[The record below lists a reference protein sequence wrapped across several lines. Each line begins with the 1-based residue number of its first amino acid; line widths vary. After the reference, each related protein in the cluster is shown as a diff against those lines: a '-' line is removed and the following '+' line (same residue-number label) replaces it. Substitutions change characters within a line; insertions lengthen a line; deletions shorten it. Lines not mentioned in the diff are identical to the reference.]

1 MKLQFDAKQEFQI
14 AAVNSVV
21 DLFDGQPLNKGDFQ
35 ISFQA
40 KGQGL
45 FGSLVQTELGLGNA
59 LVIDRETILKNLQLV
74 QERNDLDA
82 DKHLLPQDYSAN
94 APAALNFSVEM
105 ETGTGKTYVYLRT
118 VFELNKKYGFKK
130 FIIVVPS
137 VAIREGVLKNLQI
150 TSDHFK
156 ALYNNVEFEYFVYD
170 AKKASRLR
178 QFAVSNQIQ
187 ILVINIDAFRK
198 NFAGTE
204 DEKKSNVIF
213 KEADKLS
220 GRQPIEFV
228 RATNPIVII
237 DEPQSV
243 DNTEK
248 AQEAI
253 RSLNPLCTL
262 RYSATHANPYN
273 LVYSLNPI
281 RAFELRLV
289 KQIVVSSVTGEGA
302 QNDAYVKLV
311 SIDRKSGIKAK
322 VEIDVQTNEGPKRKA
337 VTVKHE
343 TDLFMASKERG
354 NYRDGFLITEIN
366 AEPGNEFIQFNNGKT
381 LNIGQEFGGIRD
393 DLWRVQIRN
402 TIRRHLDKEI
412 ALKNKG
418 IKVLS
423 LFFIDKVANYRSYD
437 EQGQAVK
444 GKFAECFEEAFK
456 ELIAQDKYKG
466 LLPFPLEKLHNGYFA
481 QDKKGVFKDTNGS
494 TQADDD
500 VYSLIMQ
507 RKEDLL
513 SLDEPLRF
521 IFSHSALREG
531 WDNPNVFQI
540 CTLNETRSVM
550 KKRQEIGRGL
560 RLPVNQHGERVFD
573 ENINKLLVV
582 ANDSYE
588 DFAKALQNEYEQD
601 CGVTFGK
608 VPKHAFAN
616 LMQIVAGEGVPLGR
630 DVSAKIFDGLVA
642 KGIVGE
648 DGKIKP
654 TFDPKTPGL
663 DLGLPPEHANL
674 RSDIIDVLQ
683 SYQLE
688 RHVKKDEDGQRL
700 RFKKEVTLDPEFQEL
715 WSRISP
721 KTSFSVEYQTDTL
734 VTNAVK
740 AIKAMDKIKAVK
752 IQVTEAGLGVGK
764 SGVSTDV
771 LREAAETVVFR
782 GAVPDV
788 VAYLQGET
796 ELTRSTL
803 VRILKESNRLAEFL
817 VNPQKF
823 MDAVAAIL
831 KVQLHKLMIDG
842 IKYEKIAGE
851 EYSMT
856 LFEEKEIIGYLNN
869 RLEVNNSVY
878 DAVVYDSEIEREFAE
893 KLDKRQDIKL
903 FVKLPDWF
911 KIETPLG
918 TYNPDWA
925 ILKHDNTVLYLVRET
940 KGTKNF
946 EKLRN
951 IEAEKIRCGRRHFE
965 TLEVDFNVVTSSAE
979 V

>member
-14 AAVNSVV
+14 AAVDSVV

-35 ISFQA
+35 ISLES

-45 FGSLVQTELGLGNA
+45 FGSLVQTELGLGN
-59 LVIDRETILKNLQLV
+59 LLSIDRETILKNLQHV
-74 QERNDLDA
+74 QERSDLDP
-82 DKHLLPQDYSAN
+82 DKHLLPQEYEATSP
-94 APAALNFSVEM
+94 APLNFSVEM

-118 VFELNKKYGFKK
+118 IFELNKKYGFKK

-137 VAIREGVLKNLQI
+137 VAIREGALKNLEI
-150 TSDHFK
+150 TNDHFK
-156 ALYNNVEFEYFVYD
+156 ALYNNVEFEYFVWD

-187 ILVINIDAFRK
+187 ILVINIDAF
-198 NFAGTE
+198 N
-204 DEKKSNVIF
+204 KKDIAVIH

-220 GRQPIEFV
+220 GRKPIEFV
-228 RATNPIVII
+228 CATNPIVII

-262 RYSATHANPYN
+262 RYSATHTNPYN

-281 RAFELRLV
+281 RAFDLRLV
-289 KQIVVSSVTGEGA
+289 KQIVVSSVTGQSA
-302 QNDAYVKLV
+302 QNEAYVKFISV
-311 SIDRKSGIKAK
+311 DRKNGIKAK
-322 VEIDVQTNEGPKRKA
+322 VEIDVQTNEGPKRKTVA
-337 VTVKHE
+337 VKYE
-343 TDLFMASKERG
+343 TDLFFASKERE

-366 AEPGNEFIQFNNGKT
+366 AEPGNEFLQFNNGKT
-381 LNIGQEFGGIRD
+381 LALGQELGGIRD
-393 DLWRVQIRN
+393 DLWRMQIRN
-402 TIRRHLDKEI
+402 TVRRHLDKEI
-412 ALKNKG
+412 ALKGKG

-423 LFFIDKVANYRSYD
+423 LFFIDRVANYRSYD
-437 EQGQAVK
+437 EQGQTVK

-456 ELIAQDKYKG
+456 ELTAQDRYKG

-481 QDKKGVFKDTNGS
+481 QDRKGVFKDTNGN

-540 CTLNETRSVM
+540 CTLNETRSVV

-560 RLPVNQHGERVFD
+560 RLPVNQNGERVFD

-588 DFAKALQNEYEQD
+588 DFARALQTEYEQD

-608 VPKHAFAN
+608 VPRTAFAT
-616 LMQIVAGEGVPLGR
+616 LMQIVDGEGIPLGKET
-630 DVSAKIFDGLVA
+630 SEKIFEGLVS
-642 KGIVGE
+642 KGFIGE
-648 DGKIKP
+648 DGKIQP
-654 TFDPKTPGL
+654 TFDPKAPGF
-663 DLGLPPEHANL
+663 DLGLAPEHTNF

-688 RHVKKDEDGQRL
+688 RHVKRDEDGQRL

-715 WSRISP
+715 WNRIKP
-721 KTSFSVEYQTDTL
+721 KTTFSVEYQTDTL
-734 VTNAVK
+734 VANAVK
-740 AIKAMDKIKAVK
+740 AIKAMEKIKPVK

-764 SGVSTDV
+764 SGVRADV

-842 IKYEKIAGE
+842 IKYEKVAGE

-856 LFEEKEIIGYLNN
+856 LFEEKEIISYLNN

-893 KLDKRQDIKL
+893 KLDKRQDVKL

-925 ILKHDNTVLYLVRET
+925 ILKHDGTVLYLVRET

-951 IEAEKIRCGRRHFE
+951 IEAEKIRCGRKHFE
-965 TLEVDFNVVTSSAE
+965 TLNVDFDVVTSASE